1 MSSDDISPNNDEN
14 GKEAEKVSLLFV
26 DSLFQDVQTKIH
38 DDVDPLNIKRS
49 SIQNRGEQNQD
60 NLPSSS
66 SIKTPKKKLF
76 ENQMTNT
83 KSSKNPHY
91 THSSADK
98 NSYKDTKKFSNNSS
112 QRNLFVNTRY
122 NFSKNYTKKSGKS
135 FKNTYVPI
143 NEKYKA
149 KQESEKERKLYQEK
163 VRLLENRILALKSQE
178 DDMNK
183 KIQSNKLR
191 QNYLNKKKK
200 EKNDFKQTLL
210 SYDIDKRNELDEKR
224 KAIKEQKNQLNK
236 DLKESM
242 ERNKISKL
250 RNYQKLQKEKK
261 KALTLIDRNNHNFE
275 KYGRNNVNK
284 IKKEREKIKQNEIKK
299 QRKHGKSMDNFYLE
313 SCEDNK
319 QKTDKLKNKIKK
331 LEQLEL
337 KYIKSINKTREGM
350 ARNNSVGVYYLKREM
365 TPLKKLDLDE
375 QIDNKYNNRTL
386 MKNNNN
392 NHDNKHRSDDIDY
405 GIKENENENEN
416 SELIKVNKNL

>member
-1 MSSDDISPNNDEN
+1 MSSDGKTPNNDEN
-14 GKEAEKVSLLFV
+14 GAEAEKVSLLFV

-49 SIQNRGEQNQD
+49 SIQNREEQDHNNQ
-60 NLPSSS
+60 SSS
-66 SIKTPKKKLF
+66 PSIKTPKKKLF
-76 ENQMTNT
+76 ENQLTNT
-83 KSSKNPHY
+83 KSSKKPHY

-98 NSYKDTKKFSNNSS
+98 NSYKNATKYNNNSS
-112 QRNLFVNTRY
+112 QKDIFANSKY
-122 NFSKNYTKKSGKS
+122 NFSKNNVKKSGKS
-135 FKNTYVPI
+135 FKNTYGAI

-149 KQESEKERKLYQEK
+149 KQESEKEKKLYQEK
-163 VRLLENRILALKSQE
+163 VRLLENRILALKNQE

-183 KIQSNKLR
+183 RIQSNKLR

-224 KAIKEQKNQLNK
+224 KAIKEQKNQLNR

-242 ERNKISKL
+242 ERNKISKM

-261 KALTLIDRNNHNFE
+261 KALTIIDRNNHKFE
-275 KYGRNNVNK
+275 KYGRNNVDK
-284 IKKEREKIKQNEIKK
+284 IKKEREKVKQNEIKK
-299 QRKHGKSMDNFYLE
+299 QRKHGRSMDNFYLE

-319 QKTDKLKNKIKK
+319 QETDKLKNKIKK

-337 KYIKSINKTREGM
+337 KYIKSINKTREGI
-350 ARNNSVGVYYLKREM
+350 ARNNSVGVYYFKREM
-365 TPLKKLDLDE
+365 TPIKKLDLDE
-375 QIDNKYNNRTL
+375 QVDNKYNNRAL

-392 NHDNKHRSDDIDY
+392 HDNMHRSVDIDY
-405 GIKENENENEN
+405 EIKENENEN

>member
-1 MSSDDISPNNDEN
+1 MSSDEMPPNNDEN
-14 GKEAEKVSLLFV
+14 GTDAEKVSHLFV
-26 DSLFQDVQTKIH
+26 DSLFQDVTNKIH

-49 SIQNRGEQNQD
+49 SIQFREEQDQN
-60 NLPSSS
+60 NPLSSP

-83 KSSKNPHY
+83 KSSKKPHY

-98 NSYKDTKKFSNNSS
+98 NSYRNATKFNNNSS
-112 QRNLFVNTRY
+112 QNDIFTNSKY
-122 NFSKNYTKKSGKS
+122 NFSKNNAKKAGKS
-135 FKNTYVPI
+135 FKNTYGAI
-143 NEKYKA
+143 NEKYKS
-149 KQESEKERKLYQEK
+149 KQESEKEKKLYQEK

-183 KIQSNKLR
+183 RIKSNKLR
-191 QNYLNKKKK
+191 KNYLNKKKK
-200 EKNDFKQTLL
+200 EKNDFKQALL

-242 ERNKISKL
+242 ERNKISKM

-261 KALTLIDRNNHNFE
+261 KALTIIDRNNHKFE
-275 KYGRNNVNK
+275 KYGRNNVVK

-319 QKTDKLKNKIKK
+319 QETDKLKNKIKK
-331 LEQLEL
+331 LEKLEL
-337 KYIKSINKTREGM
+337 KYIKSINKTREGI
-350 ARNNSVGVYYLKREM
+350 ARNNSVGVYYFKREM
-365 TPLKKLDLDE
+365 TPIKKLNLDE
-375 QIDNKYNNRTL
+375 QVDNKYNNRTL
-386 MKNNNN
+386 VKNNNN
-392 NHDNKHRSDDIDY
+392 NHDNMNKNSDIDSE
-405 GIKENENENEN
+405 IKENENEN
-416 SELIKVNKNL
+416 SELIKVNKNI

>member
-1 MSSDDISPNNDEN
+1 MSSDGKTPNNDEN
-14 GKEAEKVSLLFV
+14 GAEAEKVSLLFV
-26 DSLFQDVQTKIH
+26 DSLFQDVKTKIQ

-49 SIQNRGEQNQD
+49 SIQNREEQNHNNQ
-60 NLPSSS
+60 SSS
-66 SIKTPKKKLF
+66 PNIKTPKKKLF
-76 ENQMTNT
+76 ENQLTNT
-83 KSSKNPHY
+83 KSSKKPHY

-98 NSYKDTKKFSNNSS
+98 NSYKNSTKFNNNSS
-112 QRNLFVNTRY
+112 QKDIFANSKY
-122 NFSKNYTKKSGKS
+122 NFSKNNVKKSGKS
-135 FKNTYVPI
+135 FKNTYGAI

-149 KQESEKERKLYQEK
+149 KQESEKEKKLYQEK
-163 VRLLENRILALKSQE
+163 VRLLENRILALKNQE

-183 KIQSNKLR
+183 RIQSNKLR

-224 KAIKEQKNQLNK
+224 KAIKEQKNQLNR

-242 ERNKISKL
+242 ERNKISKM

-261 KALTLIDRNNHNFE
+261 KALTIIDRNNHKFE
-275 KYGRNNVNK
+275 KYGRNNVDK
-284 IKKEREKIKQNEIKK
+284 IKKEREKVKQNEIKK
-299 QRKHGKSMDNFYLE
+299 QRKHGRSMDNFYLE

-319 QKTDKLKNKIKK
+319 QETDKLKNKIKK

-337 KYIKSINKTREGM
+337 KYIKSINKTREGI
-350 ARNNSVGVYYLKREM
+350 ARNNSVGVYYFKREM
-365 TPLKKLDLDE
+365 TPIKKLDLDE
-375 QIDNKYNNRTL
+375 QVDNKYNNRAL

-392 NHDNKHRSDDIDY
+392 HDNMHRSVDIDY
-405 GIKENENENEN
+405 EIKENENEN